1 MKKRIAI
8 ALLLVGLAG
17 LTLSAGPFAGH
28 WEALFSVDPDG
39 GTFVDGFRSM
49 LTIDYTMSTFTGT
62 SYSEF
67 QEFGFLWQEFSA
79 AGNASAIDLQANVLF
94 GPLTAEFLYAQF
106 IAELS
111 LGGAELGY
119 YYAILDEA
127 VLGGPAD
134 GFAFRLAGSIGSMD
148 FVSISEFGARIAD
161 DDFDGITIVHTRSGF
176 SRSYITDPVVPGQGF
191 TGQKVTIGG
200 LSIGCVEGI
209 EATLYVT
216 CAGFDF
222 VLFELDGIV
231 TGIDWLSFDLDLMFE
246 TQTKAITITPA
257 LIVGETLCL
266 TPIFAITPAS
276 STYSIDG
283 IVLGGIDLTYSWN
296 GVTFRDVT
304 VLDPGR
310 YVITTPES
318 GSQLVSIEDA
328 IASGYAYY
336 GDYWELL
343 SLEVDGEACCGG
355 RYSLLINSYFEDGSG
370 EIFGWSMTS
379 FEGWFGIG
387 TNTALTLALTVDG
400 DGLEGMSIG
409 FAFDW

>member
-1 MKKRIAI
+1 MRRGII
-8 ALLLVGLAG
+8 TLLLVGLAG

-28 WEALFSVDPDG
+28 WETLFSVDPDG
-39 GTFVDGFRSM
+39 GTFVDGFQSM
-49 LTIDYTMSTFTGT
+49 LTIDYTMSTFITT

-79 AGNASAIDLQANVLF
+79 AGSAGAIDLQGNILF

-106 IAELS
+106 IAEIS

-119 YYAILDEA
+119 YYAMLGEA

-148 FVSISEFGARIAD
+148 FVSITELGARIAD

-200 LSIGCVEGI
+200 LSLGCVEGI
-209 EATLYVT
+209 EATFYIT
-216 CAGFDF
+216 CGGFDY

-231 TGIDWLSFDLDLMFE
+231 TGLNWLSFDMDLRFE
-246 TQTKAITITPA
+246 VQTKTITMTPA
-257 LIVGETLCL
+257 LIVGEVLCL
-266 TPIFAITPAS
+266 KPYFALVPGLPSI
-276 STYSIDG
+276 SIDG
-283 IVLGGIDLTYSWN
+283 IVLGGVELIYRSN
-296 GVTFRDVT
+296 GVTLRDVT
-304 VLDPGR
+304 VLDAGR
-310 YVITTPES
+310 YVITTPEF

-336 GDYWELL
+336 VDYWELL

-355 RYSLLINSYFEDGSG
+355 RYSLLINSYFEEGST